1 MQIPKRERWATRLT
15 VCLLLTSVNNPA
27 SVKSVRQS
35 MYLLEDVPGQRW
47 CAYRSQAAWKSAVD
61 SLQAL
66 GVATVEYRNEHSSAV
81 NFTQQDEAGDWIVY
95 DRYSLGENGR
105 LNQLRRKINII
116 PGDVSEE
123 QVFEI
128 NDERA
133 NKISTVRRKLST
145 GKIDGNPRDVW
156 LPDLPVITTL
166 QAFPFSSLLNKRSAV
181 LSKGKDCEPI
191 PPQ

>member
-1 MQIPKRERWATRLT
+1 MLSGSFGQPII
-15 VCLLLTSVNNPA
+15 CLLLTISGASPE
-27 SVKSVRQS
+27 SVKSVGQS
-35 MYLLEDVPGQRW
+35 MYLLEDAQGQRW

-66 GVATVEYRNEHSSAV
+66 DVARVEYRNEHSSAV

-145 GKIDGNPRDVW
+145 GKIDGNP
-156 LPDLPVITTL
+156 
-166 QAFPFSSLLNKRSAV
+166 
-181 LSKGKDCEPI
+181 
-191 PPQ
+191 

>member
-1 MQIPKRERWATRLT
+1 MLSGNFLQLT

-66 GVATVEYRNEHSSAV
+66 GVATVEYRNEHSFAV

-95 DRYSLGENGR
+95 DRYSSGENGR

-116 PGDVSEE
+116 PGDVSGE
-123 QVFEI
+123 QGFEI

-133 NKISTVRRKLST
+133 NKISTVRRKLEY
-145 GKIDGNPRDVW
+145 GKNRRKPEGRLAARLTSHYDSSSVSILLV
-156 LPDLPVITTL
+156 VK
-166 QAFPFSSLLNKRSAV
+166 QA
-181 LSKGKDCEPI
+181 
-191 PPQ
+191 